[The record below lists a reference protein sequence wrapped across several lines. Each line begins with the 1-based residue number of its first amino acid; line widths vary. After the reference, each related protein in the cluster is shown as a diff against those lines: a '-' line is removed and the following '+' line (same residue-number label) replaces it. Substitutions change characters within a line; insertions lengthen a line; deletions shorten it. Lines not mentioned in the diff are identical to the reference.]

1 MLRKVIAGLI
11 ERVIG
16 SYVEDVNGEKLSI
29 GLLNGN
35 LALNQ
40 LTLKSDT
47 LHRLLGIPLVLDKG
61 TIGRVSVHIPYTHIW
76 SQPWQLCI
84 EDVELIAY
92 PSASELYTQQTR
104 AMEGSTDYQPA
115 DSTQAP
121 TDTSS
126 FDQKYY
132 LAQMEEKWW
141 KTIHST
147 GVNDATALAAA
158 VAMGSDADAS
168 SWLSYLASFGY
179 AVVRSIQIEIHNV
192 HLRIV
197 QHASPTDLLIMPESL
212 FGAFTISLEHL
223 TVKSADVGNQETNA
237 ESKLIKMDNFCV
249 KWSEVV
255 SRGIGRPSSSTTDM
269 QLADDKLLY
278 VLPPSSLTG
287 QLKRSRMHESAS
299 TGSSPHLV
307 VDRSFRN
314 RLVQLEFDTGL
325 GDLKLQLSRDLCK
338 ASVHLAELVTL
349 EQHRMEQFARR
360 PKVPVRLN
368 ATKWWKYIAGEI
380 RPRLRPLFNST
391 LRINLV
397 ELAAEARSNLL
408 YVDAYTNYLV
418 RGLTILYQPSS
429 ANQPVESDCP
439 LQSESDVA
447 DHFRRHVADEQWPV
461 GRIAAL
467 RLVAMRRA
475 ASVLHEF
482 VKPQRLKQSAGGSSH
497 SGSPCPIE
505 GGNHHHQQQLERQ
518 QTSVS
523 ASPGAMSWYAWWRYS
538 SLLGIR
544 TLWYGPEVTE
554 GIKPSLSQ
562 PDETGSSRSRT
573 VADSPP
579 TVKQAIFELL
589 DELALS
595 SDPLGEAKSPGCV
608 PEGDLIA
615 FRLVCRVV
623 GCSVRLVEND
633 FQFSLASNFVHPAFI
648 SVCGESMQFTVE
660 AEPWQRSLRFA
671 ASVESFMVRD
681 ERHLMV
687 STTSTNLDHSQS
699 RPTFPFVVFPRVSKV
714 ESSSSRFPSDEAIE
728 QTQSSGLLWLVY
740 EVRPPGSS
748 FDYSLKIKTDPLH
761 VVYQPELI
769 HCVVD
774 FLQTVASAASLD
786 LESSARLH
794 YEVIKQRTQ
803 ANIRAILDET
813 SKPNGFT
820 DTTFLPRS
828 ESGASPSTS
837 SFQPAVKKKRP
848 RRWHL
853 QLDISAPRLL
863 LPNRFSEVTEGSDV
877 RRQPVIGLLCN
888 FGHLRVSNWPLAET
902 ERVTDW
908 APEDCATTS
917 PWSAK
922 DEDDLFLTPCGTPDN
937 QSDAELDE
945 LDAEPRTIFVS
956 GPSDGATCHPAF
968 PQVNLYQSFVVHL
981 DELHVLVGP
990 LNMLKKLQLWTNPED
1005 SCLPS
1010 DKGSHTPTDCTDF
1023 EQEVLSP
1030 TSSRLLQQLSIVDR
1044 ISLRLLVSRR
1054 VITYSELVRRYK
1066 TLADQTGEY
1075 PPSLWITLEQERCVL
1090 QLSDSKINNLLNC
1103 LRPKHDVPRQC
1114 TTESKQVA
1122 KSTSLS
1128 AAHSGRPEGLSWSP
1142 LSRSR
1147 TRSAV
1152 TPRSNQTLNDRW
1164 TCFSFS
1170 TQRKRLIATFSVAE
1184 LIVQLENRGYPTAEF
1199 RLEGF
1204 AGTWIR
1210 LTGRGAGYQGRIQ
1223 LRNFSIADAVTNL
1236 GGEYDLLL
1244 AAHKDVRLNDYGQ
1257 LEVRSTS
1264 SVAPSETPVDPVQNA
1279 IHPLV
1284 QPPEGHV
1291 PPILEFSD
1299 PQDLNSHF
1307 IRLYFDWI
1315 PRAAAGDMD
1324 SHVTPR
1330 SQIAGARTVRLHLHC
1345 LDVVFN
1351 PTTLGEIY
1359 NCVHYLTSLS
1369 EIFPGS
1375 SRPADEPSCAS
1386 SSFTLPAAIQVVTR
1400 LTVDRCSVLVIRV
1413 IQPTPTTD
1421 EAICHGNV
1429 CRAERIV
1436 LTTLDK
1442 IDICSESDLCS
1453 RTMSFRLNGLRVLDL
1468 TQTSLRY
1475 RYLLTAG
1482 IVPKSVGTSSA
1493 SATERSNSP
1502 VFLNMNWP
1510 TLHAEHTKGLP
1521 SEFSLFLPHFT
1532 YVHSASTIE
1541 QLISWTQTLPT
1552 WRIDTK
1558 VVPPWAF
1565 SEMSR
1570 YLFSI
1575 SVCCEIV
1582 QPVLVIPDRT
1592 ASSSRA
1598 LIARLQ
1604 NVHLLNPDCPSLCP
1618 NRLTT
1623 CTTNRVCTRFD
1634 SAELLFVEFAK
1645 FPALHISSPVLVER
1659 MLRFYR
1665 SVTCPSSGGQSS
1677 GAEQILAPISGSVWL
1692 SSPISGF
1699 HLPRWYS
1706 SLTVRPSDLFPDSPP
1721 ESLDPS
1727 FSSDQPSSSANNL
1740 ELFLLEVKV
1749 ERAVR
1754 IYLTKPVCLHLS
1766 RFLLSV
1772 SSLRTQFGSTGGSLE
1787 LPSSDS
1793 PKNRISFCLS
1803 LPHLQ
1808 LDTMADL
1815 DINPVPLACLKLN
1828 DLVVKLTQASNATPH
1843 LSSCGE
1849 LFARDVV
1856 LCDMLPVEN
1865 GSTPNVDPILL
1876 SVLPENPES
1885 GAVSKATS
1893 NITASCPDLTS
1904 NWDRG
1909 SKKHNIS
1916 VSSCS
1921 HAISNDQLA
1930 MCEACSAYGTFADSL
1945 QLLHTAALRIQ
1956 LLMLSNLIDSG
1967 VPKKFSQAKRM
1978 IHVQCKQVFSRLRP
1992 QPWVLLL
1999 DFLNFSSPDDSSF
2012 DTRLRS
2018 SLNLSEQIL
2027 STNATASR
2035 ISEPTLISI
2044 NADGFEVVLTTTS
2057 CDDPTPCDLAKFS
2070 GHTACLCLLDLV
2082 DQLEPYLPVDR
2093 QFTPDNLPGPYL
2105 FMEGGL
2111 GDLVI
2116 TTNSANDCS
2125 LYNERFRIRSPAEL
2139 QAPSVGSTLLF
2150 RLLRSLTPSPGNL
2163 EINGYFWAR
2172 IAPSIYVHIQPFV
2185 VTLLES
2191 IIELFDLRDM
2201 FSRARKS
2208 AEGQMINTQAPTSPV
2223 FLLDIV
2229 LSDPRF
2235 VVPVSSHSP
2244 EALVVVM
2251 DRLMVKTSCL
2261 CTHDEVD
2268 FVSPIDESRR
2278 YQPHCFQRLPVSDPL
2293 FQCRCCSANS
2303 VSQESSSPQSTT
2315 STKFSF
2321 RSSHCSDDVRDTVDA
2336 EIGNCVLER
2345 IHLDLSNAVIYHGVH
2360 CSMAGHVEPEPM
2372 ASNPIVPSDT
2382 LVQCLYFSDYS
2393 VTPGQQPNRLRRTL
2407 FDSKSMQFRLERNL
2421 HSARSHHV
2429 PDWRLVTPLTDVQ
2442 IYLNEHIYSV
2452 VRGLLSHNFGGAGAR
2467 KDKTEPS
2474 SETSLL
2480 DRFKLPQ
2487 LCALRH
2493 PSYYPP
2499 KAGLQTAITG
2509 IPWTVFSFEI
2519 PMENIRFLCFDNAN
2533 GSSGSGEHSRIDFR
2547 LACFS
2552 FDALSDRRVFV
2563 GLQCS
2568 KVRFVDPQMNKAI
2581 IAPVDPLLPDGVQ
2594 SRGSR
2599 PNLMTPP
2606 LVYCFWL
2613 QYIMDHGSM
2622 ALWLHLDRMRI
2633 LYHHNAFS
2641 RFTSFLKSSP
2651 SSKCSVD
2658 PPHLGSSQSSFAYQL
2673 CAENSELELVGPR
2686 DSGKSSAILLQGT
2699 VLLAYSDLNGVW
2711 KTTVPCAHLCL
2722 HTVSLHLTCDR
2733 RAHHRGKCIVNL
2745 QSARLDLSH
2754 DQPIHSTS
2762 QQSLPSVRRQ
2772 CSQPMSLSN
2781 SVATGRLWRVELVM
2795 PLERNEN
2802 TQRRPFTVATWIQR
2816 MDSLADWIS
2825 PFVHDIKIHTGF
2837 SLRILRA
2844 ELGYLV
2850 PIFNALLPRLTLTW
2864 CREETS
2870 PIGVLKVDGLALNYF
2885 NRDLVAWEPALEP
2898 WSCSL
2903 EWYQILTD
2911 SFTKTSTVIFTS
2923 SETLNLN
2930 LTVPLCLLVRRLL
2943 ETTQQDSPGCD
2954 VTPVSSTATSV
2965 SNEAT
2970 GPDDPTNAAPFRL
2983 LNRTGCIVS
2992 FKVLPMNQIDGV
3004 FQNEGSLEELESRP
3018 WYHVG
3023 SAQEIVDIP
3032 CLTTESEKS
3041 QDSSVLPLTNPPSL
3055 LFRVAGWKPTYPIS
3069 VDRLGIYFRTLERN
3083 DLEEDIDEDKVFT
3096 LTDYLPQFTRLVIEV
3111 VRTGPSVQHVI
3122 VLRSG
3127 LTITN
3132 DLADGHQLLVGLQPP
3147 TAPPQSV
3154 PEDVWSSQLDDAN
3167 LPIQRIPVC
3176 LIDSGDTAAV
3186 PLNLAAVLSTGFGVL
3201 SFCPTLIPIGPGRNM
3216 SSVFSQMTGPSFAAY
3231 GWAGVS
3237 LPGATPATQS
3247 ETATGVVTSSSL
3259 PELSEIEVAKH
3270 LDWTSLKQPGELIE
3284 TILVCRSSTATGQVG
3299 LLSATLDS
3307 AATPV
3312 SSSSTSAP
3320 ISYHR
3325 TQSIPRQYNMCLAMV
3340 RDNFPPDPLWTGLLS
3355 TSNRA
3360 NPKCLPGHHIT
3371 VGPIVR
3377 ITNLLPCE
3385 LVYYFSGTMVKGSI
3399 SAGADACVNELS
3411 PAEVLRFG
3419 IHLDGFPKCEP
3430 LTIPPNTYDQ
3440 KVLLRLQD
3448 TLGRPLEL
3456 QIQVLARAGSAK
3468 HLTVSAAFWLIN
3480 QSGLPLIFVQS
3491 SSSPGR
3497 LYTSNSEAARQRAL
3511 TNIAAGQYDEHE
3523 EARSVSPLL
3532 FSFSNRNEGYLLRVR
3547 VGRGLSKTE
3556 SADPANP
3563 NGGFY
3568 PVWSP
3573 AISLDKSG
3581 VDMLQLKMVD
3591 STNRPSLVYHVGF
3604 EVREG
3609 CGRHAVTRIVTFKPR
3624 YVIENATDLRLQV
3637 AQRKCLRTRSGASA
3651 IAVLDSGG
3659 TQAYHWPREDLD
3671 RLLCVRAVW
3680 EVTNPEQRDDPID
3693 SERHSSWSGGF
3704 PIDRPYSFTMMLH
3717 LPHISEPINSG
3728 VPQDSISDTTNCPVV
3743 DRLFLRVVLVLRAAT
3758 FHILLS
3764 DASSLPAP
3772 FRIENDSAV
3781 SLSYQQVLRTTTSLR
3796 SVITEPAA
3804 FSPVLSDGTSPSMH
3818 RRSDESLE
3826 SVSSTD
3832 AAGGQEKSEWIWGA
3846 TLSYIGPATSVDYAV
3861 EEPLCNPVV
3870 TLRVQGGTS
3879 AAYDLDKIGLGGPLI
3894 YDNFVY
3900 LTVLGPLMDTAVSS
3914 RCDSFSSD
3922 FVFDVR
3928 PSSHHVVYSSKI
3940 PGRRAQLW
3948 WLSDSGHI
3956 FHEGSSSPLEPGER
3970 SNLKPVLYKKQFVL
3984 DVDIGSD
3991 AARHDEN
3998 RFVLDTDT
4006 IRQFEVARL
4015 VVSPLNKRRK
4025 NFQTWRIDQHGL
4037 LVNNALYCVQVYR
4050 ETTPSHA
4057 GFSDFVG
4064 APILA
4069 VKPRPSAT
4077 RLLSPSL
4084 APAIILPLWL
4094 RPGSGRLRVYVYLD
4108 GVTRV
4113 LRIEDEAFPSRLLP
4127 SKPNTGSSS
4136 KQSAADLSRWGSL
4149 MLVDATPKRSSIIEN
4164 SGWDNSP
4171 SNRILTE
4178 THDCSQ
4184 FRVLV
4189 SLPLG
4194 IGLSVVSAFAEELVY
4209 ASLVNVRLSFCRA
4222 YSLDVFDKDWE
4233 RFAESASP
4241 PPSGGLNV
4249 ACDVLQLDACS
4260 TPTTRE
4266 PTPEVTQGSWTNEET
4281 DALASLLRRKA
4292 LSDYVRFSV
4301 DHVQVNSQFPGA
4313 TLPVLLF
4320 TDSTSLARGSSAT
4333 NRIATDVLQGK
4344 PLALTAPG
4352 EFGGI
4357 AHFSPASTLSVAY
4370 QRQVQSRWNVH
4381 LFKTFQV
4388 TVGPVYI
4395 QAEELLLLKLI
4406 QFWQHATSRLSTSNI
4421 TSDYGDEQPLF
4432 RPNFS
4437 SGVDKSS
4444 PFWFDTLS
4452 ISFIPLKL
4460 SVQTAKKSLTSSN
4473 LAGAKRLLPSLMS
4486 FSNAEVNLEPL
4497 LRSHVLGTSSYLI
4510 EQVVKHYKLQLRAHA
4525 INIFGSVDFLGNP
4538 LGFINDM
4545 TSGIS
4550 GLVELDVGSL
4560 IRHVAHGVGDSA
4572 AKVAGSVSHLLNAIS
4587 LDEEHQHERAAI
4599 LGVRAE
4605 ASPLL
4610 EPNRSSQT
4618 SLDAFGS
4625 DSASYSSDY
4634 GADPLEGFEL
4644 AQVSDLVPGIPIQS
4658 GETFAPL
4665 AAGVRGLV
4673 HGFVGGLTSMVTQP
4687 YKGIQE
4693 DQFKGFV
4700 TGFGRGLLGTVTK
4713 PLGGILD
4720 LVSGVMTT
4728 ISEATRFSSNV
4739 QPRRRRPRRSGLSK
4753 YALLPL
4759 TVYHLDES
4767 VAQLQLHR
4775 LTLFTSARS
4784 APKSSRRYT
4793 SPPSV
4798 TSTEWLEIG
4807 EEVAVELED
4816 SCAHPV
4822 ESKEVIHA
4830 LQSVSY
4836 AIHSTVDGAW
4846 LSHRFNYPECVFYV
4860 LPVQEAGVVAIL
4872 TDRAIWCV
4880 SSQSLRGFVSSW
4892 PTDPTIPFERLPGPI
4907 FPLTEHATLMFML
4920 PYHRLDHVRV
4930 KRSDFSLS
4938 HSSSTSESVYVIFT
4952 GDSGVSA
4959 QQLRC
4964 DHTSWAVQLT
4974 KRTRET
4980 QFRFLQAAFSLF
4992 RPDLTLT
4999 PTAVNANPTG
5009 RSIRHGGVPLVPGYP
5024 VALAYAPVY
5033 R

>member
-1 MLRKVIAGLI
+1 MGKGFSGSVPQSSVVQTPPLHFYRTCPAPGNLTITQPSPQK
-11 ERVIG
+11 
-16 SYVEDVNGEKLSI
+16 SYVVCVLDICEWAPREHFDPTDMIASMTKLKRNGERGQLCRTPLDVDFSGDVFLGSQVSNFLRASI
-29 GLLNGN
+29 KNRS
-35 LALNQ
+35 AVAPFRC
-40 LTLKSDT
+40 LTAMPPEGCM
-47 LHRLLGIPLVLDKG
+47 RAGILPGCPSLDK
-61 TIGRVSVHIPYTHIW
+61 RV
-76 SQPWQLCI
+76 
-84 EDVELIAY
+84 E
-92 PSASELYTQQTR
+92 
-104 AMEGSTDYQPA
+104 
-115 DSTQAP
+115 
-121 TDTSS
+121 
-126 FDQKYY
+126 
-132 LAQMEEKWW
+132 
-141 KTIHST
+141 
-147 GVNDATALAAA
+147 
-158 VAMGSDADAS
+158 
-168 SWLSYLASFGY
+168 
-179 AVVRSIQIEIHNV
+179 
-192 HLRIV
+192 
-197 QHASPTDLLIMPESL
+197 
-212 FGAFTISLEHL
+212 
-223 TVKSADVGNQETNA
+223 
-237 ESKLIKMDNFCV
+237 
-249 KWSEVV
+249 
-255 SRGIGRPSSSTTDM
+255 
-269 QLADDKLLY
+269 
-278 VLPPSSLTG
+278 
-287 QLKRSRMHESAS
+287 
-299 TGSSPHLV
+299 
-307 VDRSFRN
+307 
-314 RLVQLEFDTGL
+314 
-325 GDLKLQLSRDLCK
+325 
-338 ASVHLAELVTL
+338 
-349 EQHRMEQFARR
+349 
-360 PKVPVRLN
+360 
-368 ATKWWKYIAGEI
+368 
-380 RPRLRPLFNST
+380 RLRPG
-391 LRINLV
+391 
-397 ELAAEARSNLL
+397 SNH
-408 YVDAYTNYLV
+408 
-418 RGLTILYQPSS
+418 GPSG
-429 ANQPVESDCP
+429 
-439 LQSESDVA
+439 
-447 DHFRRHVADEQWPV
+447 H
-461 GRIAAL
+461 
-467 RLVAMRRA
+467 
-475 ASVLHEF
+475 
-482 VKPQRLKQSAGGSSH
+482 
-497 SGSPCPIE
+497 
-505 GGNHHHQQQLERQ
+505 
-518 QTSVS
+518 
-523 ASPGAMSWYAWWRYS
+523 
-538 SLLGIR
+538 
-544 TLWYGPEVTE
+544 
-554 GIKPSLSQ
+554 
-562 PDETGSSRSRT
+562 
-573 VADSPP
+573 
-579 TVKQAIFELL
+579 
-589 DELALS
+589 
-595 SDPLGEAKSPGCV
+595 
-608 PEGDLIA
+608 
-615 FRLVCRVV
+615 
-623 GCSVRLVEND
+623 
-633 FQFSLASNFVHPAFI
+633 
-648 SVCGESMQFTVE
+648 
-660 AEPWQRSLRFA
+660 
-671 ASVESFMVRD
+671 
-681 ERHLMV
+681 
-687 STTSTNLDHSQS
+687 
-699 RPTFPFVVFPRVSKV
+699 
-714 ESSSSRFPSDEAIE
+714 
-728 QTQSSGLLWLVY
+728 
-740 EVRPPGSS
+740 
-748 FDYSLKIKTDPLH
+748 LKIKTDPLH

-769 HCVVD
+769 DCVVD

-786 LESSARLH
+786 LEFYTLHPLFHSASARLH

-813 SKPNGFT
+813 SKPNGFN
-820 DTTFLPRS
+820 DTTFPPRS
-828 ESGASPSTS
+828 ASPSTS
-837 SFQPAVKKKRP
+837 SFQPAVKSKRP

-863 LPNRFSEVTEGSDV
+863 LPNRFSEFMERGDV

-902 ERVTDW
+902 EMATRNQRDTEWV
-908 APEDCATTS
+908 PEDRGAPS
-917 PWSAK
+917 AWSAK

-945 LDAEPRTIFVS
+945 LDAEPRTVFGS
-956 GPSDGATCHPAF
+956 GPSDGVTCYPAF

-1005 SCLPS
+1005 SCFPG
-1010 DKGSHTPTDCTDF
+1010 DTGSHTPTDCTDF

-1090 QLSDSKINNLLNC
+1090 QLSDSKIHNLLKC
-1103 LRPKHDVPRQC
+1103 LRPKHEVPGSY
-1114 TTESKQVA
+1114 TAESKQVA
-1122 KSTSLS
+1122 TSAS
-1128 AAHSGRPEGLSWSP
+1128 PPTAHSDRPERLSWLS

-1147 TRSAV
+1147 TRSTE
-1152 TPRSNQTLNDRW
+1152 TPRANQTLNDKW
-1164 TCFSFS
+1164 TCSSFS

-1184 LIVQLENRGYPTAEF
+1184 LIVQLENKGYPTAEF

-1244 AAHKDVRLNDYGQ
+1244 AARKDVRLNDDGR

-1264 SVAPSETPVDPVQNA
+1264 SMDPRETPIDPVQSVIHPLVQPPEGHVPPILEFSAEFAGNGLHTSLPSHCLTA
-1279 IHPLV
+1279 SGSLPPFTWLCEKSPSWKSVDWHTQHMAKPAQPVQCDQFIYRGLNDDGRLEVRSTSSMDPRETPIDPVQSVIHPLV

-1299 PQDLNSHF
+1299 HQDSHF

-1315 PRAAAGDMD
+1315 PRAAARDVD

-1330 SQIAGARTVRLHLHC
+1330 SQIVGTRTVRLHLHC

-1359 NCVHYLTSLS
+1359 NCVYYLTSLS

-1375 SRPADEPSCAS
+1375 SRPSDEPSSAS
-1386 SSFTLPAAIQVVTR
+1386 SSSSLPSAIQQITR
-1400 LTVDRCSVLVIRV
+1400 LTVDRFSVLVIRV
-1413 IQPTPTTD
+1413 IRPTPTTD
-1421 EAICHGNV
+1421 EAMCHGNV

-1436 LTTLDK
+1436 LTNLDE
-1442 IDICSESDLCS
+1442 IDICSESDLRS
-1453 RTMSFRLNGLRVLDL
+1453 RTISFRLNGLRVLDL
-1468 TQTSLRY
+1468 TQNSLRY

-1482 IVPKSVGTSSA
+1482 IVSKSIGTSSA
-1493 SATERSNSP
+1493 SVTDRGNSP
-1502 VFLNMNWP
+1502 VFMNLRWP
-1510 TLHAEHTKGLP
+1510 TSDADHKKGLP
-1521 SEFSLFLPHFT
+1521 SELSLFLPHFT
-1532 YVHSASTIE
+1532 YVHSASTLE

-1558 VVPPWAF
+1558 LVPPRAP
-1565 SEMSR
+1565 SETSR
-1570 YLFSI
+1570 YLFSLP
-1575 SVCCEIV
+1575 VCCELI

-1604 NVHLLNPDCPSLCP
+1604 NVHLFNPDCPSLCP
-1618 NRLTT
+1618 NRLIH
-1623 CTTNRVCTRFD
+1623 CTSNRVCTRFD

-1659 MLRFYR
+1659 MLHFYR
-1665 SVTCPSSGGQSS
+1665 SVICPNSSRQSS
-1677 GAEQILAPISGSVWL
+1677 GAEQILAPISGCVWL

-1699 HLPRWYS
+1699 HLPLWYTS
-1706 SLTVRPSDLFPDSPP
+1706 TARPSDLFSDSSP

-1727 FSSDQPSSSANNL
+1727 LASDQPSSSSSNNL
-1740 ELFLLEVKV
+1740 EPFLLELKV

-1772 SSLRTQFGSTGGSLE
+1772 STLRTQFSDTGGSLE
-1787 LPSSDS
+1787 SRDTIAVHYIHSDLTPFRCLNAMPPEGSTRAWILPGCPSLNRGSREAEVGFEPRTFWSPVSMDS

-1815 DINPVPLACLKLN
+1815 DINPVPLACLRLN
-1828 DLVVKLTQASNATPH
+1828 DVVVKLTQASNTTPH

-1876 SVLPENPES
+1876 SVLPENAES
-1885 GAVSKATS
+1885 AAVSKTAS
-1893 NITASCPDLTS
+1893 AITTSCPDLTS
-1904 NWDRG
+1904 NWGRE
-1909 SKKHNIS
+1909 SKIHHTS
-1916 VSSCS
+1916 VGSCS
-1921 HAISNDQLA
+1921 HAISDDQLA
-1930 MCEACSAYGTFADSL
+1930 MCEACSAYDTFANSL
-1945 QLLHTAALRIQ
+1945 RLLHTAALRIQ
-1956 LLMLSNLIDSG
+1956 LLMLSNLVDSG
-1967 VPKKFSQAKRM
+1967 VPEKFGQAKRM
-1978 IHVQCKQVFSRLRP
+1978 IYVQCKQVLSRLRP

-1999 DFLNFSSPDDSSF
+1999 DFLSFSSPDGSSF

-2018 SLNLSEQIL
+2018 SLNLSEQIPP
-2027 STNATASR
+2027 TNTSATAST

-2044 NADGFEVVLTTTS
+2044 NADAFEVVLTTTS
-2057 CDDPTPCDLAKFS
+2057 CDDPRPCDLAKFS
-2070 GHTACLCLLDLV
+2070 GHTARLCFLDFV
-2082 DQLEPYLPVDR
+2082 DQLEPYLSVDR
-2093 QFTPDNLPGPYL
+2093 QFTPDNFPGPYL

-2139 QAPSVGSTLLF
+2139 SVDSTLRF

-2163 EINGYFWAR
+2163 EINGYIWAR
-2172 IAPSIYVHIQPFV
+2172 IAPSIYVHIQSFMIA
-2185 VTLLES
+2185 LLDS
-2191 IIELFDLRDM
+2191 IVELFDLRDM

-2208 AEGQMINTQAPTSPV
+2208 AEGQMINTQAPTSPR

-2229 LSDPRF
+2229 LADPRF

-2251 DRLMVKTSCL
+2251 DRLMVKTACL

-2278 YQPHCFQRLPVSDPL
+2278 YRPHCFQRLPVSDPL
-2293 FQCRCCSANS
+2293 FQCRCCPSSSA
-2303 VSQESSSPQSTT
+2303 SQESSPMLAGSSSDDCHAIRRSHEGWDTSRSPEPRQGGSREAEVGFEPRT
-2315 STKFSF
+2315 F
-2321 RSSHCSDDVRDTVDA
+2321 RSVNSRSNHLDPVDA

-2345 IHLDLSNAVIYHGVH
+2345 IHLDLSNAVIYHGVR
-2360 CSMAGHVEPEPM
+2360 CSKANHVEPEPM
-2372 ASNPIVPSDT
+2372 ADQFVQLKRPFGATGRRHEGWDTARLPKPRQGKSRGRGRVRTTDLLVNPVDAEIGNCVLERIHLDLSNAVIYHGVRCSKANHVEPEPMADQFVQLKRPFGATGRRHEGWDTARLPKPRQGKSRGRGRVRTTDLLVTSSPIVPSSDA
-2382 LVQCLYFSDYS
+2382 LVQCLHFSDYL

-2407 FDSKSMQFRLERNL
+2407 FDAKSMQFRLERNL
-2421 HSARSHHV
+2421 HSARSHHS
-2429 PDWRLVTPLTDVQ
+2429 PDWRLVTPLTDIQ

-2452 VRGLLSHNFGGAGAR
+2452 VRGLLSHNFGDAGSG
-2467 KDKTEPS
+2467 KDKTES
-2474 SETSLL
+2474 SSAGSLL

-2487 LCALRH
+2487 LRDLRH
-2493 PSYYPP
+2493 PSYYPL

-2519 PMENIRFLCFDNAN
+2519 PMENVRFLCFDDAN

-2563 GLQCS
+2563 GLQCT
-2568 KVRFVDPQMNKAI
+2568 KVRFIDPQMNKAI
-2581 IAPVDPLLPDGVQ
+2581 IAPVDPLLHDGVQ

-2599 PNLMTPP
+2599 PNSMTSSV
-2606 LVYCFWL
+2606 VYCFWL
-2613 QYIMDHGSM
+2613 QYIMDLHGSA

-2641 RFTSFLKSSP
+2641 RLLVFLKSPP

-2658 PPHLGSSQSSFAYQL
+2658 QLLRSPLSHISCAQKTPSLSWLDHVRLSCLG
-2673 CAENSELELVGPR
+2673 NSTFTFIVVLFTFPYRNSVVCRPFYSDWL
-2686 DSGKSSAILLQGT
+2686 SYGT
-2699 VLLAYSDLNGVW
+2699 ILLAYSDLNGVW

-2722 HTVSLHLTCDR
+2722 HTVSLRLTCDR
-2733 RAHHRGKCIVNL
+2733 RAHHIVDL
-2745 QSARLDLSH
+2745 QSARLDLSR
-2754 DQPIHSTS
+2754 DQPVHSTS
-2762 QQSLPSVRRQ
+2762 QQSLPGVRRQ

-2781 SVATGRLWRVELVM
+2781 SVATGRLWRGWTNWQHMDSTPPPRPPKLNVVCTTSNISVRVSPHIIRKLRSMARLIRRQISEPNSTEHTSDDGQIKIVK
-2795 PLERNEN
+2795 PLEGNEN
-2802 TQRRPFTVATWIQR
+2802 TGGRPFTVASWIQR
-2816 MDSLADWIS
+2816 LDSLANWIS
-2825 PFVHDIKIHTGF
+2825 PFVHDIKIQTGF
-2837 SLRILRA
+2837 SVRILRS
-2844 ELGYLV
+2844 ELRYLV
-2850 PIFNALLPRLTLTW
+2850 PIFDALLPPVTPFWCVADNLPEGSTRAGILPGRRSLNSGSRETEIGFEPRTFLSCLERQFTHRKVCGSNPTSASRLPLPRVEQPDSIPALVFPLCDMVARRQKGLTLTW

-2870 PIGVLKVDGLALNYF
+2870 PIGVLKADGFALNYF

-2943 ETTQQDSPGCD
+2943 ETTQQDSTGCD
-2954 VTPVSSTATSV
+2954 VTPVCSTTASDET
-2965 SNEAT
+2965 T
-2970 GPDDPTNAAPFRL
+2970 RPDDPTNAAPFRL
-2983 LNRTGCIVS
+2983 LNRTGCDVS
-2992 FKVLPMNQIDGV
+2992 FKVLSMNQIDGV
-3004 FQNEGSLEELESRP
+3004 FQNEGSLEELDSRP

-3032 CLTTESEKS
+3032 SLTTESEKI
-3041 QDSSVLPLTNPPSL
+3041 QDSSVLLLTNPPSL
-3055 LFRVAGWKPTYPIS
+3055 LFRVTGWKPTYPIS

-3083 DLEEDIDEDKVFT
+3083 DFEEDIDEDKVFT

-3147 TAPPQSV
+3147 TAPLHSV
-3154 PEDVWSSQLDDAN
+3154 PEDIWSSQLDDPN

-3237 LPGATPATQS
+3237 LPGATPAAQS
-3247 ETATGVVTSSSL
+3247 ETITGVAVSSSL
-3259 PELSEIEVAKH
+3259 PELSETEVAKH
-3270 LDWTSLKQPGELIE
+3270 LDWTNLKQPGELIE
-3284 TILVCRSSTATGQVG
+3284 AILVCHSSTATGQVG

-3312 SSSSTSAP
+3312 SSPGASAP

-3371 VGPIVR
+3371 LGPIVR
-3377 ITNLLPCE
+3377 ITNLLPCD
-3385 LVYYFSGTMVKGSI
+3385 LIYYFSGTMVKGSI

-3419 IHLDGFPKCEP
+3419 VHLDGFPKCEP

-3480 QSGLPLIFVQS
+3480 QSGLPLIFAQS

-3497 LYTSNSEAARQRAL
+3497 LYASNTEAARQRAL

-3547 VGRGLSKTE
+3547 VGRGLAKTE
-3556 SADPANP
+3556 SADPSNS
-3563 NGGFY
+3563 NGGFS

-3591 STNRPSLVYHVGF
+3591 SANRPSLVYHVGF

-3624 YVIENATDLRLQV
+3624 YVIENATDLRLHV
-3637 AQRKCLRTRSGASA
+3637 AQQKCLRTRSGASA

-3671 RLLCVRAVW
+3671 RLLSVRAVW
-3680 EVTNPEQRDDPID
+3680 EVTNPVEGDNPID
-3693 SERHSSWSGGF
+3693 RERHSSWSGGF

-3717 LPHISEPINSG
+3717 LPHLSESFN
-3728 VPQDSISDTTNCPVV
+3728 SISDTTSCPVV
-3743 DRLFLRVVLVLRAAT
+3743 DRLFLRVVIVLRAAT

-3781 SLSYQQVLRTTTSLR
+3781 SLSYQQVLRATPSLK
-3796 SVITEPAA
+3796 SVITDTGYEPAS
-3804 FSPVLSDGTSPSMH
+3804 FSPILSDRTSASI
-3818 RRSDESLE
+3818 RRQSDGSLE
-3826 SVSSTD
+3826 SVSSTS
-3832 AAGGQEKSEWIWGA
+3832 GQEKSEWVGGA
-3846 TLSYIGPATSVDYAV
+3846 TLSYIGPATSVDYAM
-3861 EEPLCNPVV
+3861 EEPLFNP
-3870 TLRVQGGTS
+3870 GGTS
-3879 AAYDLDKIGLGGPLI
+3879 AAYDLDKIGLGRSLI

-3900 LTVLGPLMDTAVSS
+3900 LTVLGPLMDTAASS

-3984 DVDIGSD
+3984 DVDTGSD
-3991 AARHDEN
+3991 AAHRDDEN

-4025 NFQTWRIDQHGL
+4025 QFQTWRIDQHGL

-4050 ETTPSHA
+4050 ESTPFHI
-4057 GFSDFVG
+4057 GLSDFVG

-4127 SKPNTGSSS
+4127 SKPSAESAS
-4136 KQSAADLSRWGSL
+4136 KQSAPDLSRWGSL
-4149 MLVDATPKRSSIIEN
+4149 MLVDATPK
-4164 SGWDNSP
+4164 
-4171 SNRILTE
+4171 
-4178 THDCSQ
+4178 
-4184 FRVLV
+4184 VLV

-4233 RFAESASP
+4233 RFTEPASP

-4260 TPTTRE
+4260 SPTTRE
-4266 PTPEVTQGSWTNEET
+4266 PTPEVAQGSWTNEET
-4281 DALASLLRRKA
+4281 DALASLLRRKS

-4301 DHVQVNSQFPGA
+4301 DHMQVNSQFPGA

-4320 TDSTSLARGSSAT
+4320 TDSTSLARESSAT
-4333 NRIATDVLQGK
+4333 NRIATNVLQGK
-4344 PLALTAPG
+4344 PLALNAPG

-4357 AHFSPASTLSVAY
+4357 DQFPTASTLSVAY

-4421 TSDYGDEQPLF
+4421 TPDYEDEQPLS

-4437 SGVDKSS
+4437 SSVDKSI

-4599 LGVRAE
+4599 LGVRAD

-4687 YKGIQE
+4687 YKGMQE

-4700 TGFGRGLLGTVTK
+4700 TGFGRGILGTVTK

-4759 TVYHLDES
+4759 AVYRLDES

-4793 SPPSV
+4793 SPPST

-4816 SCAHPV
+4816 SSAHPV

-4830 LQSVSY
+4830 LQSVSC

-4892 PTDPTIPFERLPGPI
+4892 PTDPNTPFERLPGPI
-4907 FPLTEHATLMFML
+4907 FLLTEHATLMFML

-4930 KRSDFSLS
+4930 KRSNFSLS
-4938 HSSSTSESVYVIFT
+4938 NSSSTSESVYVVFT

-4999 PTAVNANPTG
+4999 PTAVNTNPTG

>member
-29 GLLNGN
+29 GLLN
-35 LALNQ
+35 
-40 LTLKSDT
+40 
-47 LHRLLGIPLVLDKG
+47 G

-92 PSASELYTQQTR
+92 PSASELYNRQTR
-104 AMEGSTDYQPA
+104 AMQSSADYQPI

-223 TVKSADVGNQETNA
+223 TVKTTDVGNQETNA
-237 ESKLIKMDNFCV
+237 ECKLIKMDNFCV

-255 SRGIGRPSSSTTDM
+255 GQGIDRPPSSTTDM

-287 QLKRSRMHESAS
+287 QLKRSRIHESAS
-299 TGSSPHLV
+299 PGSSPQLI
-307 VDRSFRN
+307 VDRSVRN

-338 ASVHLAELVTL
+338 ASVHLAELVSL

-368 ATKWWKYIAGEI
+368 ATKWWKYIAGEV
-380 RPRLRPLFNST
+380 RPQLRPLFNST

-418 RGLTILYQPSS
+418 RGLTTLYQPSS
-429 ANQPVESDCP
+429 AKQPVGSMESDCS

-447 DHFRRHVADEQWPV
+447 DHFRRRVADEQWPV

-497 SGSPCPIE
+497 SGSPLSSPCPIE
-505 GGNHHHQQQLERQ
+505 GGNHHQQEQLEQ
-518 QTSVS
+518 QRTSVS

-544 TLWYGPEVTE
+544 TLWYGPEATE
-554 GIKPSLSQ
+554 SIKPSLSQ
-562 PDETGSSRSRT
+562 SDEIGSSRSRT
-573 VADSPP
+573 AADSPP

-615 FRLVCRVV
+615 FRLICRVV

-633 FQFSLASNFVHPAFI
+633 FQFSPAPNSVHPAFI

-687 STTSTNLDHSQS
+687 STNSTNLGHSQS

-714 ESSSSRFPSDEAIE
+714 DSSVSRFPPDKAVEL
-728 QTQSSGLLWLVY
+728 TQSSGLLWLVY
-740 EVRPPGSS
+740 EVRPPGST

-813 SKPNGFT
+813 SKPNGFN
-820 DTTFLPRS
+820 DTILVPRS
-828 ESGASPSTS
+828 EPGSSPSTG
-837 SFQPAVKKKRP
+837 SFQPAVKNKRP

-863 LPNRFSEVTEGSDV
+863 LPNRFSEVIEGGDV

-888 FGHLRVSNWPLAET
+888 FGHLRVSNWPIAET
-902 ERVTDW
+902 ATDTRDQRAKDW
-908 APEDCATTS
+908 VPEDRATAS
-917 PWSAK
+917 AWSAK

-937 QSDAELDE
+937 QSDAELDDV
-945 LDAEPRTIFVS
+945 DAEPRTVFGS
-956 GPSDGATCHPAF
+956 GQSDGATSYPAF

-1005 SCLPS
+1005 SCFPS
-1010 DKGSHTPTDCTDF
+1010 DKGNEQFLFFRAWVCNAILHISFRLATDSHTPTDCTDF

-1066 TLADQTGEY
+1066 TLADQAGEY

-1103 LRPKHDVPRQC
+1103 LRPKHEVPRQC
-1114 TTESKQVA
+1114 TTEINQFA
-1122 KSTSLS
+1122 RSTSPS
-1128 AAHSGRPEGLSWSP
+1128 AAHSGRPEGLSWSS
-1142 LSRSR
+1142 LSRSW

-1152 TPRSNQTLNDRW
+1152 TPRPDQSLNDRR
-1164 TCFSFS
+1164 TCLSFS

-1184 LIVQLENRGYPTAEF
+1184 LIVQLENKGYPTAEF

-1257 LEVRSTS
+1257 LEVRSTC
-1264 SVAPSETPVDPVQNA
+1264 SVTPSETFVDPVQSA

-1291 PPILEFSD
+1291 SPILEFSD
-1299 PQDLNSHF
+1299 HQDSDSHF

-1315 PRAAAGDMD
+1315 PRAVARDVD
-1324 SHVTPR
+1324 SHVTPKSR
-1330 SQIAGARTVRLHLHC
+1330 IAGTRTVRLHLHC
-1345 LDVVFN
+1345 LDVV
-1351 PTTLGEIY
+1351 Y
-1359 NCVHYLTSLS
+1359 
-1369 EIFPGS
+1369 
-1375 SRPADEPSCAS
+1375 
-1386 SSFTLPAAIQVVTR
+1386 
-1400 LTVDRCSVLVIRV
+1400 
-1413 IQPTPTTD
+1413 
-1421 EAICHGNV
+1421 
-1429 CRAERIV
+1429 
-1436 LTTLDK
+1436 
-1442 IDICSESDLCS
+1442 LCS
-1453 RTMSFRLNGLRVLDL
+1453 RKMSFRLNGLRVLDL
-1468 TQTSLRY
+1468 TQNSLRY

-1482 IVPKSVGTSSA
+1482 IVSKSVGTSSA
-1493 SATERSNSP
+1493 SVTDRSNSA
-1502 VFLNMNWP
+1502 VFLNLRWP
-1510 TLHAEHTKGLP
+1510 TSDADHTEL
-1521 SEFSLFLPHFT
+1521 SLFLPHFT
-1532 YVHSASTIE
+1532 YVHSSSTIE

-1552 WRIDTK
+1552 WRIDAK
-1558 VVPPWAF
+1558 VFPPPAS
-1565 SEMSR
+1565 SEMSHH
-1570 YLFSI
+1570 LFSV
-1575 SVCCEIV
+1575 SGCCEIV
-1582 QPVLVIPDRT
+1582 QPVLVIPDGT

-1598 LIARLQ
+1598 LIVRLQ

-1623 CTTNRVCTRFD
+1623 CAGNRMCTRFD
-1634 SAELLFVEFAK
+1634 SAEMLFVEFAK
-1645 FPALHISSPVLVER
+1645 FPALHISSPVLAER

-1665 SVTCPSSGGQSS
+1665 SVTCPSSSRQSS
-1677 GAEQILAPISGSVWL
+1677 GAEHILAPISGCLWL

-1706 SLTVRPSDLFPDSPP
+1706 SFTVRPSDLFSDSPP
-1721 ESLDPS
+1721 ESVDPS
-1727 FSSDQPSSSANNL
+1727 FSSNQPSSSANSL

-1772 SSLRTQFGSTGGSLE
+1772 SSLRTQFGDTCGSLE
-1787 LPSSDS
+1787 PPSSDS
-1793 PKNRISFCLS
+1793 PKSRISLCLS

-1815 DINPVPLACLKLN
+1815 DIYPVPLACLKLN
-1828 DLVVKLTQASNATPH
+1828 DLVVKLAQASNTTPH

-1849 LFARDVV
+1849 LFARDLV
-1856 LCDMLPVEN
+1856 LCDVLPVEN
-1865 GSTPNVDPILL
+1865 GSTPNVDPILF
-1876 SVLPENPES
+1876 SVLPENAES
-1885 GAVSKATS
+1885 AALSKTTS

-1909 SKKHNIS
+1909 SKIHTAS
-1916 VSSCS
+1916 VGSCS
-1921 HAISNDQLA
+1921 HAISDDQLA
-1930 MCEACSAYGTFADSL
+1930 TCQACSAYDTFAHSL
-1945 QLLHTAALRIQ
+1945 QLFHTAALRIQ

-1967 VPKKFSQAKRM
+1967 VPEKFSQAKRM
-1978 IHVQCKQVFSRLRP
+1978 IRVQCKQVFSRLRP

-1999 DFLNFSSPDDSSF
+1999 DFLSFSSPDGSSF
-2012 DTRLRS
+2012 DTRLQS
-2018 SLNLSEQIL
+2018 SLIASTHCFVVDLSEQIL
-2027 STNATASR
+2027 PTNAGTTAST
-2035 ISEPTLISI
+2035 ISKPTLISI
-2044 NADGFEVVLTTTS
+2044 SADAFEVVLTTTS

-2070 GHTACLCLLDLV
+2070 GHTARLCLVDLV

-2093 QFTPDNLPGPYL
+2093 QFTPDNFPGPYL

-2116 TTNSANDCS
+2116 
-2125 LYNERFRIRSPAEL
+2125 
-2139 QAPSVGSTLLF
+2139 
-2150 RLLRSLTPSPGNL
+2150 
-2163 EINGYFWAR
+2163 
-2172 IAPSIYVHIQPFV
+2172 
-2185 VTLLES
+2185 
-2191 IIELFDLRDM
+2191 
-2201 FSRARKS
+2201 
-2208 AEGQMINTQAPTSPV
+2208 NTQAPTSPM

-2235 VVPVSSHSP
+2235 VVPVSSCSP

-2278 YQPHCFQRLPVSDPL
+2278 YRPHCFQRLPVSDPL
-2293 FQCRCCSANS
+2293 FQY
-2303 VSQESSSPQSTT
+2303 P
-2315 STKFSF
+2315 
-2321 RSSHCSDDVRDTVDA
+2321 VDA

-2345 IHLDLSNAVIYHGVH
+2345 IHLDLSNAMIYHGVH

-2372 ASNPIVPSDT
+2372 ASSPIVPSDT
-2382 LVQCLYFSDYS
+2382 LVQCLHFSDYL
-2393 VTPGQQPNRLRRTL
+2393 VTPGQQPNRLRHTL

-2452 VRGLLSHNFGGAGAR
+2452 VRGILSHNFGDAGAR

-2474 SETSLL
+2474 AATSLL

-2487 LCALRH
+2487 LCDLRH

-2519 PMENIRFLCFDNAN
+2519 PMENVRFLCFDDAN

-2563 GLQCS
+2563 ELRCA
-2568 KVRFVDPQMNKAI
+2568 KVRFIDPQINKAI
-2581 IAPVDPLLPDGVQ
+2581 IAPLDPLLHDGLQ

-2599 PNLMTPP
+2599 PNLMTSP
-2606 LVYCFWL
+2606 VVHCFWL
-2613 QYIMDHGSM
+2613 QYIMDQGSA

-2633 LYHHNAFS
+2633 LYHYNAFS
-2641 RFTSFLKSSP
+2641 RLLSFLKSPP

-2658 PPHLGSSQSSFAYQL
+2658 PPQSGSSQSSFAYQL

-2686 DSGKSSAILLQGT
+2686 DCAKSSAILLQPPRPPK
-2699 VLLAYSDLNGVW
+2699 LNMVC
-2711 KTTVPCAHLCL
+2711 TTSTISVR
-2722 HTVSLHLTCDR
+2722 VSPHIIRKLRSIARVIR
-2733 RAHHRGKCIVNL
+2733 RQMFEDDA
-2745 QSARLDLSH
+2745 SH
-2754 DQPIHSTS
+2754 DDQI
-2762 QQSLPSVRRQ
+2762 
-2772 CSQPMSLSN
+2772 
-2781 SVATGRLWRVELVM
+2781 ELFM
-2795 PLERNEN
+2795 PLEGNEN
-2802 TQRRPFTVATWIQR
+2802 TRRRPFTVATWIQR
-2816 MDSLADWIS
+2816 LDSLADWIS
-2825 PFVHDIKIHTGF
+2825 PFVHDIKIQTGF
-2837 SLRILRA
+2837 SFRILRA

-2850 PIFNALLPRLTLTW
+2850 PLFDALLPRLTLTW

-2870 PIGVLKVDGLALNYF
+2870 PIGVLKADGLALNYF

-2898 WSCSL
+2898 W
-2903 EWYQILTD
+2903 
-2911 SFTKTSTVIFTS
+2911 
-2923 SETLNLN
+2923 
-2930 LTVPLCLLVRRLL
+2930 R
-2943 ETTQQDSPGCD
+2943 
-2954 VTPVSSTATSV
+2954 
-2965 SNEAT
+2965 
-2970 GPDDPTNAAPFRL
+2970 
-2983 LNRTGCIVS
+2983 
-2992 FKVLPMNQIDGV
+2992 
-3004 FQNEGSLEELESRP
+3004 SLEELESRP

-3032 CLTTESEKS
+3032 SLTTQSEKS
-3041 QDSSVLPLTNPPSL
+3041 QDSSVLLLTNPPSL

-3083 DLEEDIDEDKVFT
+3083 DFEEDIDEDKVFT

-3147 TAPPQSV
+3147 TAPLQSV
-3154 PEDVWSSQLDDAN
+3154 PEDIWSSQLDDAN

-3186 PLNLAAVLSTGFGVL
+3186 PLNLAAVLSRGFGVL

-3216 SSVFSQMTGPSFAAY
+3216 SSVFSQMVGPSFAAY

-3259 PELSEIEVAKH
+3259 PELSEIEAAKH
-3270 LDWTSLKQPGELIE
+3270 LDWTNLKQPGELIE
-3284 TILVCRSSTATGQVG
+3284 TILVCRSSTATNQVG

-3307 AATPV
+3307 AATSV

-3340 RDNFPPDPLWTGLLS
+3340 RDSFPPDPLWTGLLS

-3377 ITNLLPCE
+3377 ITNLLPCD

-3419 IHLDGFPKCEP
+3419 VHLDGFPKCEP

-3480 QSGLPLIFVQS
+3480 QSGLPLIFAQS

-3497 LYTSNSEAARQRAL
+3497 LYASNSEAARQRAL
-3511 TNIAAGQYDEHE
+3511 TNIASGQYDEHE

-3563 NGGFY
+3563 NGGFS

-3624 YVIENATDLRLQV
+3624 YVIENATDLRLHV
-3637 AQRKCLRTRSGASA
+3637 AQQKCLRTRSGASA

-3680 EVTNPEQRDDPID
+3680 EVTNSEQGDEPIH

-3717 LPHISEPINSG
+3717 LPHLSEPINSS
-3728 VPQDSISDTTNCPVV
+3728 VPQDSISDTTSCPMV

-3781 SLSYQQVLRTTTSLR
+3781 SLSYQQVLRATTSLK
-3796 SVITEPAA
+3796 SVITDTSYEPAS
-3804 FSPVLSDGTSPSMH
+3804 FSPILSDRTSASI
-3818 RRSDESLE
+3818 RRQSGGSLE
-3826 SVSSTD
+3826 PVSSTD
-3832 AAGGQEKSEWIWGA
+3832 ATGGQEKSEWLGGA

-3870 TLRVQGGTS
+3870 ALRVQASISEDNSTEEIARSKSHSMQTVFPPSRLFKTTLCFEKTSGGTS
-3879 AAYDLDKIGLGGPLI
+3879 AAYDLDKIGLGRPLI

-3900 LTVLGPLMDTAVSS
+3900 LTVLGPLMDTAMSS

-3928 PSSHHVVYSSKI
+3928 PSSHHVVYSSK
-3940 PGRRAQLW
+3940 
-3948 WLSDSGHI
+3948 
-3956 FHEGSSSPLEPGER
+3956 
-3970 SNLKPVLYKKQFVL
+3970 
-3984 DVDIGSD
+3984 
-3991 AARHDEN
+3991 
-3998 RFVLDTDT
+3998 
-4006 IRQFEVARL
+4006 
-4015 VVSPLNKRRK
+4015 
-4025 NFQTWRIDQHGL
+4025 
-4037 LVNNALYCVQVYR
+4037 
-4050 ETTPSHA
+4050 
-4057 GFSDFVG
+4057 
-4064 APILA
+4064 
-4069 VKPRPSAT
+4069 
-4077 RLLSPSL
+4077 
-4084 APAIILPLWL
+4084 
-4094 RPGSGRLRVYVYLD
+4094 
-4108 GVTRV
+4108 
-4113 LRIEDEAFPSRLLP
+4113 
-4127 SKPNTGSSS
+4127 
-4136 KQSAADLSRWGSL
+4136 
-4149 MLVDATPKRSSIIEN
+4149 
-4164 SGWDNSP
+4164 
-4171 SNRILTE
+4171 
-4178 THDCSQ
+4178 
-4184 FRVLV
+4184 
-4189 SLPLG
+4189 
-4194 IGLSVVSAFAEELVY
+4194 
-4209 ASLVNVRLSFCRA
+4209 
-4222 YSLDVFDKDWE
+4222 
-4233 RFAESASP
+4233 
-4241 PPSGGLNV
+4241 
-4249 ACDVLQLDACS
+4249 
-4260 TPTTRE
+4260 
-4266 PTPEVTQGSWTNEET
+4266 
-4281 DALASLLRRKA
+4281 
-4292 LSDYVRFSV
+4292 
-4301 DHVQVNSQFPGA
+4301 
-4313 TLPVLLF
+4313 
-4320 TDSTSLARGSSAT
+4320 
-4333 NRIATDVLQGK
+4333 
-4344 PLALTAPG
+4344 
-4352 EFGGI
+4352 
-4357 AHFSPASTLSVAY
+4357 
-4370 QRQVQSRWNVH
+4370 
-4381 LFKTFQV
+4381 
-4388 TVGPVYI
+4388 
-4395 QAEELLLLKLI
+4395 
-4406 QFWQHATSRLSTSNI
+4406 
-4421 TSDYGDEQPLF
+4421 
-4432 RPNFS
+4432 
-4437 SGVDKSS
+4437 
-4444 PFWFDTLS
+4444 
-4452 ISFIPLKL
+4452 
-4460 SVQTAKKSLTSSN
+4460 
-4473 LAGAKRLLPSLMS
+4473 
-4486 FSNAEVNLEPL
+4486 
-4497 LRSHVLGTSSYLI
+4497 
-4510 EQVVKHYKLQLRAHA
+4510 
-4525 INIFGSVDFLGNP
+4525 
-4538 LGFINDM
+4538 
-4545 TSGIS
+4545 
-4550 GLVELDVGSL
+4550 
-4560 IRHVAHGVGDSA
+4560 
-4572 AKVAGSVSHLLNAIS
+4572 
-4587 LDEEHQHERAAI
+4587 
-4599 LGVRAE
+4599 
-4605 ASPLL
+4605 
-4610 EPNRSSQT
+4610 
-4618 SLDAFGS
+4618 
-4625 DSASYSSDY
+4625 
-4634 GADPLEGFEL
+4634 
-4644 AQVSDLVPGIPIQS
+4644 
-4658 GETFAPL
+4658 
-4665 AAGVRGLV
+4665 
-4673 HGFVGGLTSMVTQP
+4673 
-4687 YKGIQE
+4687 
-4693 DQFKGFV
+4693 
-4700 TGFGRGLLGTVTK
+4700 
-4713 PLGGILD
+4713 
-4720 LVSGVMTT
+4720 
-4728 ISEATRFSSNV
+4728 
-4739 QPRRRRPRRSGLSK
+4739 
-4753 YALLPL
+4753 
-4759 TVYHLDES
+4759 
-4767 VAQLQLHR
+4767 
-4775 LTLFTSARS
+4775 
-4784 APKSSRRYT
+4784 
-4793 SPPSV
+4793 
-4798 TSTEWLEIG
+4798 
-4807 EEVAVELED
+4807 
-4816 SCAHPV
+4816 
-4822 ESKEVIHA
+4822 
-4830 LQSVSY
+4830 
-4836 AIHSTVDGAW
+4836 
-4846 LSHRFNYPECVFYV
+4846 
-4860 LPVQEAGVVAIL
+4860 
-4872 TDRAIWCV
+4872 
-4880 SSQSLRGFVSSW
+4880 
-4892 PTDPTIPFERLPGPI
+4892 
-4907 FPLTEHATLMFML
+4907 
-4920 PYHRLDHVRV
+4920 
-4930 KRSDFSLS
+4930 
-4938 HSSSTSESVYVIFT
+4938 
-4952 GDSGVSA
+4952 
-4959 QQLRC
+4959 
-4964 DHTSWAVQLT
+4964 
-4974 KRTRET
+4974 
-4980 QFRFLQAAFSLF
+4980 
-4992 RPDLTLT
+4992 
-4999 PTAVNANPTG
+4999 
-5009 RSIRHGGVPLVPGYP
+5009 
-5024 VALAYAPVY
+5024 
-5033 R
+5033 